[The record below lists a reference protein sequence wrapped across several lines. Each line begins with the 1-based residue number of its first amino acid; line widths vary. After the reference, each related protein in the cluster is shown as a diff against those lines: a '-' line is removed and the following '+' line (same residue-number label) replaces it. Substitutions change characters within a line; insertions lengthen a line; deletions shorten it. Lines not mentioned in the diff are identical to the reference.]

1 MNLRQKRDIR
11 RLARQIIQI
20 IFFLW
25 MRALYTSAF
34 SGVRYVI
41 EQIRAGKPIEQN
53 AFLVMLIALCG
64 LTILFGR
71 FFCGYACAFGT
82 LGDGMYALSQWVQ
95 KKLKKKLP
103 WVSEE
108 TGRKLQKMKYIVL
121 LVLMLIYALGFTKKF
136 HGTSPWEVFSML
148 YTGKIP
154 DLGYLAGWVIFV
166 LILVGMCLKER
177 FFCQYLCPMGAIFAW
192 LPVLPFSVLDRDRS
206 NCIASSLYER
216 NSAVI
221 CASRSPPINNT
232 VRSYPSRFNRI
243 TTRAKRVCRFTGS
256 IRARL
261 ISTRV
266 LFVCLYCL
274 NCSLTSSETS
284 IPASTL
290 RPLKII
296 GASIP

>member
-25 MRALYTSAF
+25 MPALYTSAF

-95 KKLKKKLP
+95 KKVKKKLP

-154 DLGYLAGWVIFV
+154 DASYLAGWVIFV

-177 FFCQYLCPMGAIFAW
+177 FFFHGTHIVCIIFFIYFFRMNQQRRCYCSRYTGTFHIRIQCSSDSMDTF
-192 LPVLPFSVLDRDRS
+192 LVMEFCSCCVI
-206 NCIASSLYER
+206 NC
-216 NSAVI
+216 
-221 CASRSPPINNT
+221 T
-232 VRSYPSRFNRI
+232 V
-243 TTRAKRVCRFTGS
+243 
-256 IRARL
+256 
-261 ISTRV
+261 
-266 LFVCLYCL
+266 
-274 NCSLTSSETS
+274 
-284 IPASTL
+284 
-290 RPLKII
+290 
-296 GASIP
+296 